1 MNFTGS
7 MLAEIQATTR
17 RGFVEMLY
25 DQISNQTPFFNTL
38 FKEAQV
44 AYGGESQINVPVYGA
59 NTTVGSWGGS
69 SGVFQQPQ
77 VLNGTQDIS
86 FNLNEAVVPVAVL
99 DSIVRQ
105 QDRHAI
111 INKLDTDC
119 WNSGQVMKE
128 LISSAIFSG
137 ATANQ
142 VTGLFAMVDDGTN
155 YPIYGG
161 IDGTATGNGFWK
173 ATCVFNASLTT
184 TTANLITQYITQC
197 QTNALGEKPTIGLAG
212 PGLFTELTNTMTSL
226 QRYNYTPNDG
236 SFSTLNTG
244 FNAIMVNNTPIYL
257 CPEMAPAETTNSYGT
272 LLLLNMNYINLYIH
286 RLANF
291 YWYDF
296 QSLIPVGQMA
306 HVGLLVT
313 DLELVCSKRRANMQ
327 VTNLSIATV

>member
-7 MLAEIQATTR
+7 MLNEIQATTR
-17 RGFVEMLY
+17 RGYAQMLY
-25 DQISNQTPFFNTL
+25 DQVSSQTPFFNAL
-38 FKEAQV
+38 FKESQI

-59 NTTVGSWGGS
+59 NTTVGSWAGS
-69 SGVFQQPQ
+69 SGVFAQAQ
-77 VLNGTQDIS
+77 VLNGAQAIS

-99 DSIVRQ
+99 DSVVRQ

-111 INKLDTDC
+111 VDKLNTDC

-161 IDGTATGNGFWK
+161 INESLTGNSFWK
-173 ATCVFNASLTT
+173 AKCVFNASLTT
-184 TTANLITQYITQC
+184 STYNLISQYITSC
-197 QTNALGEKPTIGLAG
+197 QKNAQGEKPTLGLVG
-212 PGLFTELTNTMTSL
+212 SGLFTAITATLTPN
-226 QRYNYTPNDG
+226 QRYNYSPNDG
-236 SFSTLNTG
+236 AFNIASTG
-244 FNAIMVNNTPIYL
+244 FDALMVNNTPIYL
-257 CPEMAPAETTNSYGT
+257 CPELDALETTNGYGT

-296 QSLIPVGQMA
+296 QSLIPNGQMA

-313 DLELVCSKRRANMQ
+313 DLELVCSKRKANMQ